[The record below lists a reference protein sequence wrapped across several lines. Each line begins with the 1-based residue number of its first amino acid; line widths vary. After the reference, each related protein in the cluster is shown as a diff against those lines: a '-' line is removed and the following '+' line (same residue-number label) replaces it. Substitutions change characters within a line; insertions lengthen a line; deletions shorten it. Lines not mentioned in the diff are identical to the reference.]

1 MNCSRKCTAL
11 ILVCALSLMST
22 QMSFAATVW
31 SDLNKAGAYE
41 SAGDLESAVPYWKSA
56 FVYFQG
62 VESIDAY
69 TNAALMAKKLGQ
81 FYDAAGDYPSAV
93 TYYEYENTYW
103 EKLGKDWGTAD
114 MIRADEIRSYIHFY
128 AQNLE
133 KKLENETE
141 KELDNE
147 IGEGT
152 EDGQSALQKFEPPS
166 GVYLG
171 LYAENDKAIGQHVEL
186 TESVYG
192 KDHAIYMYYQNF
204 NQWMNSADGPGR
216 AAMDAINAKRVEEA
230 GGALQVAMNAME
242 GLGVVEENDWLIRW
256 AKEAASY
263 DMPIFL
269 RFCGEMNGDWVPWH
283 GDPAL
288 YIEKFRLV
296 HDVMALYAPNVAMV
310 WCPNDVPVE
319 LDGQRIEDY
328 YPGHAY
334 VDWVGVNFYVDY
346 YDSGRTDGPNN
357 YLQNPLSHLQYIYEM
372 YADQKPI
379 MICETGVAHYSI
391 PNGENV
397 EAWGAANL
405 EKFYS
410 MLPVVY
416 PRVKAIT
423 YLSLNQAN
431 DNYLVGNRWSN
442 YALSENEQVQETYKR
457 IIQSDIYLSQ
467 VKAYDENSAEA
478 QYNRVEKDALF
489 NQEELVLDIKVPDYK
504 VSKVSVFSDT
514 GYMKVMTQMPFVID
528 QEALRGQVLNIQ
540 VFDSTGKLVMN
551 ELIKK

>member
-1 MNCSRKCTAL
+1 MNCSKKCIA
-11 ILVCALSLMST
+11 VVLSCVLCVMSANL
-22 QMSFAATVW
+22 SYAATVW
-31 SDLNKAGAYE
+31 SDLNKAGAFE
-41 SAGDLESAVPYWKSA
+41 SAGDFQSAVPYWKSA
-56 FVYFQG
+56 LEYFEG
-62 VESIDAY
+62 VESVDAY
-69 TNAALMAKKLGQ
+69 TNAALMAKKLGHY
-81 FYDAAGDYPSAV
+81 YDSAGDYPSAV
-93 TYYEYENTYW
+93 TYYELENTYW
-103 EKLGKDWGTAD
+103 NKLGKDWGTAD
-114 MIRADEIRSYIHFY
+114 MVRADEIRSYIHFY
-128 AQNLE
+128 AEDTLE
-133 KKLENETE
+133 DPIGDSQAGTSQSRLVHLE
-141 KELDNE
+141 
-147 IGEGT
+147 
-152 EDGQSALQKFEPPS
+152 KFEPPT
-166 GVYLG
+166 GIYLG
-171 LYAENDKAIGQHVEL
+171 LYSENDKAIGQHVEL
-186 TESVYG
+186 TQSVYG

-204 NQWMNSADGPGR
+204 NQWMNSANGPGR
-216 AAMDAINAKRVEEA
+216 AAMDGVNAQRVEEA
-230 GGALQVAMNAME
+230 GGALQIAMNAME
-242 GLGVVEENDWLIRW
+242 GLQVVEENDWLVQW
-256 AKEAASY
+256 AREAASY

-328 YPGHAY
+328 YPGDAY

-357 YLQNPLSHLQYIYEM
+357 FLQNPLSHLQYIYEM
-372 YADQKPI
+372 YADKKPI

-431 DNYLVGNRWSN
+431 ENYLVGNRWSN
-442 YALSENEQVQETYKR
+442 YALSENEQVKETYQR
-457 IIQSDIYLSQ
+457 IIKSDAYLSE
-467 VKAYDENSAEA
+467 VKDYSEDTTAQQYDYIERE
-478 QYNRVEKDALF
+478 ALF
-489 NQEELVLDIKVPDYK
+489 SQKKLVLDIKIPDYK

-528 QEALRGQVLNIQ
+528 AKALQGEVVNIQ
-540 VFDSTGKLVMN
+540 VFDSTGALVMN
-551 ELIKK
+551 ELIEK